1 VIYAA
6 IPALAVLLAADLGT
20 APGGLDLGYTQ
31 MYDLQFTAA
40 HKTFAD
46 YAQSHPNDPLAP
58 ASDAAAY
65 LFAEFDR
72 LQILQSEFFVHDD
85 NFRHPKK
92 LYSDPNVRR
101 AFDAALAKADKIA
114 SGVLGSQPR
123 DANALFASI
132 MVLGLRADFDGLI
145 DKHELAAFSS
155 VKTSR
160 GIAERLLAID
170 PSYYDAH
177 LAVGV
182 ENYMLSLKPAPVRWF
197 LQLAGAQADRAL
209 GLGQLSITAE
219 KGHLLKPYARLLL
232 AVDAL
237 RRKDTAKAREILN
250 DLSRQFPHNRL
261 YAEELARRIHRLG
274 HAVGHHAEPFA
285 RREAHS
291 RRPVLELLDHAQR
304 RALRR
309 AEALDLGARSPREG
323 RLVPLLTRH
332 LTQRESIY
340 IYYRHRTE
348 QPLRVRTF
356 IDFMIEKLADNGDFF
371 LSPAELRAYAK

>member
-1 VIYAA
+1 VIQAA
-6 IPALAVLLAADLGT
+6 IPALALLLAADIGSAPT
-20 APGGLDLGYTQ
+20 ALDIGYLQ
-31 MYDLQFTAA
+31 MYDLQFTTA

-72 LQILQSEFFVHDD
+72 LHILQSEFFVQDD

-92 LYSDPNVRR
+92 LYSDPAVRR
-101 AFDAALAKADKIA
+101 AFDADLAKADGLA

-145 DKHELAAFSS
+145 DKHDLAALAS

-160 GIAERLLAID
+160 VIAEKLLAID

-177 LAVGV
+177 LAMGV
-182 ENYMLSLKPAPVRWF
+182 ENYMISLKPAPIRWF
-197 LQLAGAQADRAL
+197 LQLTGAQADREL
-209 GLGQLSITAE
+209 GLQQLSMTAE

-237 RRKDTAKAREILN
+237 RRKDTTKAREILTGLTN
-250 DLSRQFPHNRL
+250 QFPHNRL
-261 YAEELARRIHRLG
+261 YAEEL
-274 HAVGHHAEPFA
+274 
-285 RREAHS
+285 
-291 RRPVLELLDHAQR
+291 
-304 RALRR
+304 
-309 AEALDLGARSPREG
+309 G
-323 RLVPLLTRH
+323 RLH
-332 LTQRESIY
+332 
-340 IYYRHRTE
+340 
-348 QPLRVRTF
+348 
-356 IDFMIEKLADNGDFF
+356 
-371 LSPAELRAYAK
+371 

>member
-1 VIYAA
+1 MIQAA
-6 IPALAVLLAADLGT
+6 IPALALLLAADLGT
-20 APGGLDLGYTQ
+20 APPGLDLGYMQ

-72 LQILQSEFFVHDD
+72 LHILQSEFFVQDD

-101 AFDAALAKADKIA
+101 LFDADLAKANNLA

-123 DANALFASI
+123 DGNALFASI

-145 DKHELAAFSS
+145 DKHDFAALSS

-160 GIAERLLAID
+160 LIAEKLLAID

-209 GLGQLSITAE
+209 GIGQLSITAE

-261 YAEELARRIHRLG
+261 YAEELAR
-274 HAVGHHAEPFA
+274 
-285 RREAHS
+285 
-291 RRPVLELLDHAQR
+291 
-304 RALRR
+304 LR
-309 AEALDLGARSPREG
+309 
-323 RLVPLLTRH
+323 
-332 LTQRESIY
+332 
-340 IYYRHRTE
+340 
-348 QPLRVRTF
+348 
-356 IDFMIEKLADNGDFF
+356 
-371 LSPAELRAYAK
+371 

>member
-1 VIYAA
+1 MIYAA

-261 YAEELARRIHRLG
+261 YAEELARLH
-274 HAVGHHAEPFA
+274 
-285 RREAHS
+285 
-291 RRPVLELLDHAQR
+291 
-304 RALRR
+304 
-309 AEALDLGARSPREG
+309 
-323 RLVPLLTRH
+323 
-332 LTQRESIY
+332 
-340 IYYRHRTE
+340 
-348 QPLRVRTF
+348 
-356 IDFMIEKLADNGDFF
+356 
-371 LSPAELRAYAK
+371 

>member
-1 VIYAA
+1 MIYAA
-6 IPALAVLLAADLGT
+6 IPAFALLLAADLGT
-20 APGGLDLGYTQ
+20 SSAGLDLGYMQ

-72 LQILQSEFFVHDD
+72 LHILQSEFFVHDD

-92 LYSDPNVRR
+92 LVSDPSVRR
-101 AFDAALAKADKIA
+101 SFDAALAKADHIA

-123 DANALFASI
+123 DANALFSSI
-132 MVLGLRADFDGLI
+132 LVLGLRADYDGLI
-145 DKHELAAFSS
+145 DKHDLAAFSS

-160 GIAERLLAID
+160 LIAEKLLAID
-170 PSYYDAH
+170 PTYYDAH

-237 RRKDTAKAREILN
+237 RRKDTAKAREILS

-261 YAEELARRIHRLG
+261 YTEELARLH
-274 HAVGHHAEPFA
+274 
-285 RREAHS
+285 
-291 RRPVLELLDHAQR
+291 
-304 RALRR
+304 
-309 AEALDLGARSPREG
+309 
-323 RLVPLLTRH
+323 
-332 LTQRESIY
+332 
-340 IYYRHRTE
+340 
-348 QPLRVRTF
+348 
-356 IDFMIEKLADNGDFF
+356 
-371 LSPAELRAYAK
+371 